1 MSPRRRA
8 LEVRPE
14 PRKAQ
19 KWRVPLYEDVFSSFL
34 ARGGETVRRIFGEGS
49 LFSPLLFEKFFDPA
63 DAFPLW
69 EFDPEALLL
78 PGHSSA
84 AKSAAINWSQSDNAY
99 FFRSELPAGASNVNV
114 EVALCGDKGRVIEIS
129 GKWEEKEAGGENWRN
144 NQWWEHGFVR
154 RLEVPDDADLMK
166 MEACIAD
173 DVALE
178 IKLSKNAS
186 NSHINDGEMK
196 ESGNV

>member
-1 MSPRRRA
+1 MAAVVAAVAFFASRICCSPPA
-8 LEVRPE
+8 
-14 PRKAQ
+14 
-19 KWRVPLYEDVFSSFL
+19 FL
-34 ARGGETVRRIFGEGS
+34 VRGGETVRRIFGEGS

-78 PGHSSA
+78 PGHSTA
-84 AKSAAINWSQSDNAY
+84 AKCDAINWSQSDNAY
-99 FFRSELPAGASNVNV
+99 FFRSELPGK
-114 EVALCGDKGRVIEIS
+114 GDRDQRE
-129 GKWEEKEAGGENWRN
+129 KWEEKEAGGENRRN

-178 IKLSKNAS
+178 IKLSKKAS
-186 NSHINDGEMK
+186 NSQFNDGEMK
-196 ESGNV
+196 ES

>member
-1 MSPRRRA
+1 MAVAIAAVAFFGSHICCSPPA
-8 LEVRPE
+8 
-14 PRKAQ
+14 
-19 KWRVPLYEDVFSSFL
+19 FL
-34 ARGGETVRRIFGEGS
+34 ARGGETVRRIFNKGS
-49 LFSPLLFEKFFDPA
+49 LFSPLLFEKLFDPA

-84 AKSAAINWSQSDNAY
+84 AKCAAINWSQSDNAY
-99 FFRSELPAGASNVNV
+99 FFRSELPGIINHSITQSINP

-178 IKLSKNAS
+178 IKLSKKAS
-186 NSHINDGEMK
+186 NSQINDGEMK
-196 ESGNV
+196 ES